1 MWVYMVYL
9 KPMRIFPLR
18 TFNYFTLELQMALG
32 IIIIIFLVEESSLP
46 VTFICVVPSDRM
58 VHSQDPCLGFSDV
71 LEFIE
76 HPENMAVSTSQ

>member
-1 MWVYMVYL
+1 MAI
-9 KPMRIFPLR
+9 IFSLR

-32 IIIIIFLVEESSLP
+32 IIIIIIFLVEESSLP
-46 VTFICVVPSDRM
+46 VTFICVVPLDRM

-76 HPENMAVSTSQ
+76 HPENIAVSTSH

>member
-9 KPMRIFPLR
+9 KPMRIFSLR

-46 VTFICVVPSDRM
+46 VTFICVVPPDRM